1 VLKQK
6 NIKYLRHNNE
16 NGDWT
21 MGKMSD
27 LAHQISLSDAFLFT
41 EKEPLYSDPQTDKI
55 LKRNTA
61 KYIEMCQPEILGV
74 PI

>member
-1 VLKQK
+1 
-6 NIKYLRHNNE
+6 
-16 NGDWT
+16 